1 MWLGKVDLSR
11 FGSQF
16 DYELRKNRYNTG
28 GAAGKKL
35 IGVQSL
41 FIYFFRKQSS
51 ILHHSLSNKAGVDI
65 TDAAWWHTTSSHVPP
80 GGCLFLSFHHSFTS
94 FGEIQKLDD
103 LSFLLLG
110 PSSF

>member
-1 MWLGKVDLSR
+1 VKCYYRYQEPSRILEKRVTREYVMWLGKVDLSR

-41 FIYFFRKQSS
+41 FIYFLGNKVQFFT
-51 ILHHSLSNKAGVDI
+51 IHSV
-65 TDAAWWHTTSSHVPP
+65 T
-80 GGCLFLSFHHSFTS
+80 
-94 FGEIQKLDD
+94 KLG
-103 LSFLLLG
+103 LI
-110 PSSF
+110 

>member
-80 GGCLFLSFHHSFTS
+80 V
-94 FGEIQKLDD
+94 
-103 LSFLLLG
+103 
-110 PSSF
+110 